1 MILVAQKKHERE
13 WKLVGIFYLLACF
26 VSQLSSFILL
36 RKWMLQTKQKKL
48 KTKEGEAQ
56 LVIDN
61 ETSRQ
66 RLAGTALSNNLPW
79 VLSPPFDFLNGIE

>member
-1 MILVAQKKHERE
+1 
-13 WKLVGIFYLLACF
+13 
-26 VSQLSSFILL
+26 
-36 RKWMLQTKQKKL
+36 MLQTKQKKL

-66 RLAGTALSNNLPW
+66 RLAGTALSNNLP
-79 VLSPPFDFLNGIE
+79 

>member
-1 MILVAQKKHERE
+1 
-13 WKLVGIFYLLACF
+13 
-26 VSQLSSFILL
+26 
-36 RKWMLQTKQKKL
+36 MLQTKQKKL

-66 RLAGTALSNNLPW
+66 RLAGTALLNNLK
-79 VLSPPFDFLNGIE
+79 SPLRLFKRNRIK